1 LSQGLLSIPEP
12 VLIPDNQKKIL
23 NLLADGEFHSG
34 AELAE
39 ALGVTRSAVW
49 KHLNGLDALGIR
61 HAAVSGKGYR
71 LSHPLELL
79 DGDSILAALGPEK
92 RALVSRLE
100 IHDQIDSTNAYLSQ
114 LARQNAASGHVCLA
128 ERQFAG
134 KGRRGRQWVSPY
146 GSNILLSILW
156 RFQQGPAAISALSL
170 AVGVAV
176 IRTMRRLGI
185 DNAGLKW
192 PNDIYSE
199 GKKLGGILIE
209 VAGENEGPCHAVT
222 GLGLNLFLPEQEAAA
237 IDQPWTDLS
246 RIARGRTFGRNRLAG
261 ELIGQ
266 ILPVLSGF
274 ERTGL
279 APYLDEWREYD
290 CLRGEWAS
298 VFIGTQQFDG
308 TLEGIDAQGF
318 LLMRDA
324 EDRQRAFASGEVSFR
339 HPYP

>member
-1 LSQGLLSIPEP
+1 M
-12 VLIPDNQKKIL
+12 LISDNQKKIL
-23 NLLADGEFHSG
+23 SLLADGEFHSG

-39 ALGVTRSAVW
+39 VLGVSRSAVW
-49 KHLNGLDALGIR
+49 KQLNGLESLGVQ

-79 DGDSILAALGPEK
+79 DSAKILDYLDQK
-92 RALVSRLE
+92 SRTLISGLE
-100 IHDQIDSTNAYLSQ
+100 IHDQIDSTNSYLSS
-114 LARQNAASGHVCLA
+114 LARLNAPSGMICLA
-128 ERQFAG
+128 ERQLAG
-134 KGRRGRQWVSPY
+134 KGRRGRRWVSPY

-170 AVGVAV
+170 AIGVAV
-176 IRTMRRLGI
+176 IRALRRLNI

-209 VAGENEGPCHAVT
+209 VAGENEGPCYAVT
-222 GLGLNLFLPEQEAAA
+222 GLGLNLFLPDEEAES

-246 RIARGRTFGRNRLAG
+246 RMTGGRRIGRNRLIG
-261 ELIGQ
+261 ELISQ
-266 ILPVLSGF
+266 MVTVLADF
-274 ERTGL
+274 EQTGL
-279 APYLDEWREYD
+279 AAYLDEWREYD
-290 CLRGEWAS
+290 CLRGESAS
-298 VFIGTQQFDG
+298 VFIGMQQFEG

-324 EDRQRAFASGEVSFR
+324 EGRRRAFASGEVSFR
-339 HPYP
+339 RAFP